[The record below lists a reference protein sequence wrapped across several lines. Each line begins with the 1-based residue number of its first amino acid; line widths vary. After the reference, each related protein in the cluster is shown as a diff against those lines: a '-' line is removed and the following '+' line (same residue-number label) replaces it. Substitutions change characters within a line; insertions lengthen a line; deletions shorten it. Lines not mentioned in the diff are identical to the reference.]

1 MPMQKNQIVQA
12 ALDVLD
18 RDGLEGVTL
27 RRLATELNV
36 KAASIYY
43 HIPSKERLLD
53 EMANAILEEQFGT
66 FDFENDQRD
75 WAEWLHK
82 VAHELRR
89 AMLRHREGARVVAGA
104 HPDIA
109 VVLVK
114 LWDFTIRV
122 LHKGGFSLGKA
133 GVITITMIN
142 FTFGSVIEEQ
152 ASPPYAPGPPDAAQ
166 EIQSMGQ
173 RFQRVAIA
181 MEAWMGGDSGAPFD
195 TGVRII
201 INGVRAELA
210 AETTDAK

>member
-1 MPMQKNQIVQA
+1 MAMQKNMIVQA

-18 RDGLEGVTL
+18 REGLEGVTL

-43 HIPSKERLLD
+43 HIPSKVSLLD

-75 WAEWLHK
+75 WAEWLHTF
-82 VAHELRR
+82 AHELRLS
-89 AMLRHREGARVVAGA
+89 MLRHREGARVVAGA

-109 VVLVK
+109 VMLVK
-114 LWDFTIRV
+114 LWDFTVRV
-122 LHKGGFSLGKA
+122 LHKGGFSSGQA
-133 GVITITMIN
+133 AVVTVTMTN

-152 ASPPYAPGPPDAAQ
+152 SSPPYTPGPTDPAK
-166 EIQSMGQ
+166 EIQAIGQ
-173 RFQRVAIA
+173 GFQSLVLA
-181 MEAWMGGDSGAPFD
+181 MEAWMSEDLGVPFD

-201 INGVRAELA
+201 INGVRAEQTLR
-210 AETTDAK
+210 T